1 MFNVTVLKIKDIV
14 KYLVGTI
21 ILIGIIVYT
30 TRFFAYKPNEQ
41 KIEKKQEKVSI
52 TETLKIKSNTLKK
65 CLNKT
70 IPVMAELEKEKES
83 KKTTNNENKIFESFL
98 ETEISSIK
106 GMEETEKEKNQTEDS
121 NGSDNKK
128 NTSDENKS
136 DSNNSITEDEKI
148 ILASNSGIKTE
159 VVTPN
164 PIAENA
170 NVQYGNVK
178 IKNQTTYNLTED
190 ILNPNIKIDNKNIL
204 IFHTH
209 SCESY
214 TPSEKY
220 QYSQTGNYRTTDKNY
235 SVIRVG
241 NELENYLK
249 QYNINVIHDTSYH
262 DYPSYTGSYTR
273 SLQTVE
279 NILKT
284 NQSDII
290 IDLHRDAVGSRPDYA
305 PTVKIGEDYAAQI
318 MFVIGTNEGGL
329 WHPNWQQNLKFA
341 VKVQQ
346 KAEEM
351 YPGLFKPIMLTK
363 SRYNQHTGKYANIM
377 EIGSTGNTLDQCLN
391 SMKYLSAVL
400 NEILK

>member
-1 MFNVTVLKIKDIV
+1 MFNVKILRMRDIR
-14 KYLVGTI
+14 KCLVGI
-21 ILIGIIVYT
+21 ILTIAIVICT
-30 TRFFAYKPNEQ
+30 TRYFSSV
-41 KIEKKQEKVSI
+41 KKENTKEKVI
-52 TETLKIKSNTLKK
+52 KETTKINIFKFGSLTS

-70 IPVMAELEKEKES
+70 IPTMSNINEEYKKIEKENKETES
-83 KKTTNNENKIFESFL
+83 KNYLEEFIKTEM
-98 ETEISSIK
+98 SSIK
-106 GMEETEKEKNQTEDS
+106 GIELAEQNKQQNTNKEDEQTNTVENNQTTD
-121 NGSDNKK
+121 
-128 NTSDENKS
+128 TQ
-136 DSNNSITEDEKI
+136 EDEKI
-148 ILASNSGIKTE
+148 TLASNEAAKTE

-190 ILNPNIKIDNKNIL
+190 ILNPDIKIDNKNIL

-220 QYSQTGNYRTTDKNY
+220 QYTQTGNYRTTDKNY

-241 NELENYLK
+241 TELENYLK

-305 PTVKIGEDYAAQI
+305 PTVKIGDDYAAQI

-377 EIGSTGNTLDQCLN
+377 EIGSTGNTLDQCLT

-400 NEILK
+400 NEVLK

>member
-1 MFNVTVLKIKDIV
+1 MFNVKILRMRDIR
-14 KYLVGTI
+14 KCLVGI
-21 ILIGIIVYT
+21 ILTIAIVICT
-30 TRFFAYKPNEQ
+30 TRYFSSV
-41 KIEKKQEKVSI
+41 KKENTKEKVI
-52 TETLKIKSNTLKK
+52 KETTKINIFKFGSLTS

-70 IPVMAELEKEKES
+70 IPTMSNINEEYKKIEKENKETES
-83 KKTTNNENKIFESFL
+83 KNYLEEFIKTEM
-98 ETEISSIK
+98 SSIK
-106 GMEETEKEKNQTEDS
+106 GIELAEQNKQQNTNKEDEQTNTVENNQTTD
-121 NGSDNKK
+121 
-128 NTSDENKS
+128 TQ
-136 DSNNSITEDEKI
+136 EDEKI
-148 ILASNSGIKTE
+148 TLASNEAAKTE

-190 ILNPNIKIDNKNIL
+190 ILNPDIKIDNKNIL

-220 QYSQTGNYRTTDKNY
+220 QYTQTGNYRTTDKNY

-241 NELENYLK
+241 TELENYLK

-305 PTVKIGEDYAAQI
+305 PTVKIGDDYAAQI

-377 EIGSTGNTLDQCLN
+377 EIGSTGNTLDQCLI

-400 NEILK
+400 NEVLK